1 MRLSG
6 WIFMLVSW
14 TVILGLFGYC
24 MARTLG
30 LGRGPSAPQE
40 PSDEESP

>member
-1 MRLSG
+1 MTLSG

-14 TVILGLFGYC
+14 TVIIGLFVYC

-30 LGRGPSAPQE
+30 SNDKNKKTPQ
-40 PSDEESP
+40 S